1 MYSLI
6 RSPLIKDSGF
16 FVENVNIYL
25 RLFTELFYHHVSS
38 AGVILLI
45 IQFSFM
51 YCCLHQ
57 RSWLLT
63 ALVFNILLSLTEIQD

>member
-6 RSPLIKDSGF
+6 RSPLVKDSGYL
-16 FVENVNIYL
+16 VENVNIYL
-25 RLFTELFYHHVSS
+25 RIFIEFFYHRVSS
-38 AGVILLI
+38 AGVIELL

-63 ALVFNILLSLTEIQD
+63 ALVFNVLVSLIEIQD